1 LLAFPLSE
9 ALNPRACSRDLRKLA
24 PLEAILFDIDGTL
37 CDSDPFHFL
46 AFRDLLQQVRLCR
59 QRRRSDLV
67 TSTVLDLISP
77 RV

>member
-46 AFRDLLQQVRLCR
+46 AFRELLQQVRALASLFC
-59 QRRRSDLV
+59 RRRRPSGLA
-67 TSTVLDLISP
+67 TITPGI
-77 RV
+77 